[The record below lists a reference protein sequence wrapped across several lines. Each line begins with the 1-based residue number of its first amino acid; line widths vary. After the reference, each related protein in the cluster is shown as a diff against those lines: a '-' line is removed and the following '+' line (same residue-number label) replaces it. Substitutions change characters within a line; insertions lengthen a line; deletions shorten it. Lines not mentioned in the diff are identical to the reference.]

1 MPGLLTPRFIS
12 TWFASLFQGMSFF
25 LFVHF
30 PGFLRDDLGASEQQ
44 IGVVFAATALSAIA
58 VRPWMGRSID
68 RLGRRPLFMAGNIL
82 NVLVVAA
89 YLTIDA
95 IDPWLFTVRIGH
107 GIAIGLVFSAMLA
120 YAADLVPAERRTQG
134 MSLFGVAGLLPIAIG
149 GFLGDLVTGRWGFDG
164 LFLTALGLA
173 AVGLALSIPLREVA
187 PQIEP
192 GTTVSF
198 TRPLRQRD
206 LVPMWWISFVFALTL
221 TAYFTFIRTFV
232 DTTGVGSVGAFFGMY
247 AATAILLRLL
257 FGWVP
262 DRVGPKRVLYP
273 AITIFGCGLL
283 VLANA
288 GTTGAIM
295 VAGVLCGAGHG
306 SLFPILFS
314 VSFGRAAIG
323 DRGSASAIFTGV
335 FDLGTLVG
343 GPLLGSLI
351 VLVGYRSM
359 YLIAAVW
366 LVVGTVVF
374 AVWDG
379 DLRRPR
385 RPAPATA
392 GV

>member
-1 MPGLLTPRFIS
+1 MPGLLTPRFVS

-44 IGVVFAATALSAIA
+44 IGVIFAVTALSAIA

-68 RLGRRPLFMAGNIL
+68 RLGRRPLFMAGNVL
-82 NVLVVAA
+82 NVVVVAA
-89 YLTIDA
+89 YLTVGA

-120 YAADLVPAERRTQG
+120 YAADLVPPERRTQG
-134 MSLFGVAGLLPIAIG
+134 LSLFGVAGLLPIAIG
-149 GFLGDLVTGRWGFDG
+149 GFLGDLVIGRWGFDG
-164 LFLTALGLA
+164 LFITALALA
-173 AVGLALSIPLREVA
+173 VVGLLLTLPLDEVA
-187 PQIEP
+187 PRPEP
-192 GTTVSF
+192 GTAVSF
-198 TRPLRQRD
+198 TRPLAQRD
-206 LVPMWWISFVFALTL
+206 LLPMWWISFVFAMTL

-232 DTTGVGSVGAFFGMY
+232 DTTGVGSVGSFFGTY

-273 AITIFGCGLL
+273 AFGIFGCGLV
-283 VLANA
+283 VLATA
-288 GTTGAIM
+288 GDTTGIM
-295 VAGVLCGAGHG
+295 IAGVLCGAGHG

-314 VSFGRAAIG
+314 VTFGRAAPR

-335 FDLGTLVG
+335 FDMGTLVG

-351 VLVGYRSM
+351 VLVGYQSM
-359 YLIAAVW
+359 YLITAGW
-366 LVVGTVVF
+366 LVVGTLVF

-379 DLRRPR
+379 DLTRRR
-385 RPAPATA
+385 RRTPDPVGA
-392 GV
+392 